1 MLTDN
6 MSGPR
11 TERRESFK
19 ADIRRVGKFG
29 AVGVINTL
37 LDFTIYNLLHNQA
50 DLTLIEANIV
60 STTCAMIFSFFANKQ
75 IVFKHHG
82 GRWWHQA
89 LPFFAAT
96 MFGLYVLQ
104 NGTITLLTDI
114 WPGLLGTLVMV
125 VHGLGLG
132 RVVSDSFVVNNG
144 AKAVATAVSLAW
156 NYVIYKKVVFKHG

>member
-1 MLTDN
+1 
-6 MSGPR
+6 MSGLSA
-11 TERRESFK
+11 ERRDSFK
-19 ADIRRVGKFG
+19 ADLRRVGKFG
-29 AVGVINTL
+29 AIGVINTL
-37 LDFTIYNLLHNQA
+37 LDFTIYNVLHTQA
-50 DLTLIEANIV
+50 GLSLIEANII

-89 LPFFAAT
+89 VPFFAAT

-114 WPGLLGTLVMV
+114 WPGMLGVAVMLA
-125 VHGLGLG
+125 HATGAS

-156 NYVIYKKVVFKHG
+156 NYIIYKKVVFKHG